1 MPPPPPPVY
10 CTASLAHPRRRRR
23 NQLLPLRTHLSFSS
37 SLNEPF
43 SPFQIRYSGERG
55 ISLPSL
61 GGAAV
66 YNQDRQRHTA
76 PSKREGGRTHFLPFL
91 CDGDGSPRSP
101 FSPLIPGYPKVMRRR
116 RRKQAEV
123 VAYFPSLHPPIA
135 PRASQ
140 KKYRG
145 KEELWGVPSSC
156 PSTYASSPN
165 RTGRRELLEA
175 FWVPFQGL
183 LHNVEESEA
192 F

>member
-1 MPPPPPPVY
+1 MPSPPPVY

-43 SPFQIRYSGERG
+43 SPFQIRHSGERG
-55 ISLPSL
+55 ISLHSL
-61 GGAAV
+61 GGGAA

-101 FSPLIPGYPKVMRRR
+101 FSPLIPGYPKLMRRRRRRRR
-116 RRKQAEV
+116 RRKQAV
-123 VAYFPSLHPPIA
+123 LVAYFPSLHPPIA

-145 KEELWGVPSSC
+145 KEERTLPRPIVREDGDSWKLFGSPFRDSC
-156 PSTYASSPN
+156 IMS
-165 RTGRRELLEA
+165 RRVRH
-175 FWVPFQGL
+175 FKVI
-183 LHNVEESEA
+183 V
-192 F
+192 